1 MAHYRSINQSVY
13 GLTLFA
19 VVLQRQV
26 APQLGAG
33 FTKGVHNISD
43 LADPTALTVSWNT
56 EGKHGMLI
64 ISNQYPTHTCI
75 YFHAADTQGILP
87 YRSIEAE
94 WKYLGE
100 LFNL

>member
-1 MAHYRSINQSVY
+1 MAYYCSINQSMY

-56 EGKHGMLI
+56 EGQHGMLI
-64 ISNQYPTHTCI
+64 ISNQYSTQACI
-75 YFHAADTQGILP
+75 CLHATDMQGILL
-87 YRSIEAE
+87 YRSLEAVE
-94 WKYLGE
+94 V
-100 LFNL
+100 FR